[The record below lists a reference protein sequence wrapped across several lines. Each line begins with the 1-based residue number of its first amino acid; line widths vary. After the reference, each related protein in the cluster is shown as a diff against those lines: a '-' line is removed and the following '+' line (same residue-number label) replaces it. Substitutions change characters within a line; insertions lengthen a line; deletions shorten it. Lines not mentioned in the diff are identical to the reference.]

1 MSFPA
6 SPRFGDLYGWKPELA
21 SSSTGFGKDGLF
33 SVFLTKLL
41 DKKEECSV
49 MLPVV
54 AESIPAIVRV
64 ELEEA
69 DVSAVVYVLGFDDD
83 KEDELKPE
91 EDRSKP

>member
-1 MSFPA
+1 
-6 SPRFGDLYGWKPELA
+6 
-21 SSSTGFGKDGLF
+21 
-33 SVFLTKLL
+33 
-41 DKKEECSV
+41 

-54 AESIPAIVRV
+54 DESIPAIVRV
-64 ELEEA
+64 ELEEV

>member
-1 MSFPA
+1 
-6 SPRFGDLYGWKPELA
+6 
-21 SSSTGFGKDGLF
+21 
-33 SVFLTKLL
+33 
-41 DKKEECSV
+41 

-54 AESIPAIVRV
+54 AESIPASVRV
-64 ELEEA
+64 ELEEV

>member
-1 MSFPA
+1 
-6 SPRFGDLYGWKPELA
+6 
-21 SSSTGFGKDGLF
+21 
-33 SVFLTKLL
+33 
-41 DKKEECSV
+41 

-54 AESIPAIVRV
+54 DESIPAIVRV

>member
-1 MSFPA
+1 
-6 SPRFGDLYGWKPELA
+6 
-21 SSSTGFGKDGLF
+21 
-33 SVFLTKLL
+33 
-41 DKKEECSV
+41 

-64 ELEEA
+64 ELEEV

-91 EDRSKP
+91 ADRSKPLNINSIITRKTNKIALANKKVIVQSYI